1 VAGILAALG
10 QPLLGSPLFHGA
22 QQGQWLVQSLLA
34 IDDYLTLLTT
44 YSPFLA
50 LDPAVRDALLA
61 ELRPALEQLHG
72 ESVPLTHTSAYVMA
86 QGKTA

>member
-1 VAGILAALG
+1 MLE
-10 QPLLGSPLFHGA
+10 SSLFHGA
-22 QQGQWLVQSLLA
+22 QQGQWLVESLLR
-34 IDDYLTLLTT
+34 IDDHLTLLTT

-61 ELRPALEQLHG
+61 ELRAVLEKLHG

-86 QGKTA
+86 QRMTTGPEIEDLSATP

>member
-1 VAGILAALG
+1 VE
-10 QPLLGSPLFHGA
+10 
-22 QQGQWLVQSLLA
+22 SLLA

-61 ELRPALEQLHG
+61 ELRPALEQLHD
-72 ESVPLTHTSAYVMA
+72 ETVPLSHTSAYVMA
-86 QGKTA
+86 QLVTAGAEIEGPPAIS